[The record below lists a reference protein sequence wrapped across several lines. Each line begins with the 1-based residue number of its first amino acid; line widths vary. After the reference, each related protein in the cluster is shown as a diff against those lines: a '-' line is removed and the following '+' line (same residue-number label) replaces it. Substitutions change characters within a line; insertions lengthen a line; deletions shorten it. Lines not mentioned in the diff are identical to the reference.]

1 MWRPPRRAGVLR
13 VHVVEASPVGHAR
26 LRGDRELRAIEA
38 VEELGHLC
46 SETVANLVVLGG
58 AVR

>member
-1 MWRPPRRAGVLR
+1 VLR

-46 SETVANLVVLGG
+46 PETVANLVVLGG